1 MRRLLAIVTVAAT
14 LLSPSLV
21 LSSDHMVGTKTVQ
34 ERLTQAQKQRETD
47 SLALRSVLA
56 TPEAAAAATAV
67 GTRID
72 RLQKGVSTL
81 SDQELHNLAVRAEA
95 LRSNPVAGHYGDY
108 GYHDFFTILL
118 IVALVVVILAAAD

>member
-1 MRRLLAIVTVAAT
+1 MRRLLAIVTVAAM

-72 RLQKGVSTL
+72 RLQKAVSTL
-81 SDQELHNLAVRAEA
+81 SDQELHNLAVRAED
-95 LRSNPVAGHYGDY
+95 LRSHPVAGDY
-108 GYHDFFTILL
+108 VHHDFFTILL